1 MKELR
6 SVFRSLGYFDVLQ
19 LYIYIHMYI
28 FTYMY
33 IIYVHILVVFDGVLS
48 VHLAV

>member
-19 LYIYIHMYI
+19 LYIYIYI
-28 FTYMY
+28 CTYLH
-33 IIYVHILVVFDGVLS
+33 ICIYVHILVVFDGVLS